1 MAKNLPNFI
10 SRNLKLHDQYCHI
23 TYKII
28 CSHQSCMISE
38 NVLIILCTCSVTGP
52 QFTVQVHLIKR
63 GVESSFQLWKLFQEQ
78 DNSKVWVK
86 LKWFLALLMVSRKI
100 KGGNQKRAA
109 VAAAEIFQILV
120 RINEFQKYIIE
131 CCRIWFIIVWK
142 GQWIKKPVGLFA
154 CRFFHFSTVFNETF
168 SIKRPSSQ

>member
-1 MAKNLPNFI
+1 MLAKILPNFI
-10 SRNLKLHDQYCHI
+10 FQNLKLHDQYCHS
-23 TYKII
+23 TYRII
-28 CSHQSCMISE
+28 WSLQSCMISE
-38 NVLIILCTCSVTGP
+38 NVLIQLRTYSISGP

-63 GVESSFQLWKLFQEQ
+63 GVELSFQLWKLFQEQ

-100 KGGNQKRAA
+100 KGGNQKRAV

-131 CCRIWFIIVWK
+131 CCRIWFIIVY
-142 GQWIKKPVGLFA
+142 LLY
-154 CRFFHFSTVFNETF
+154 H
-168 SIKRPSSQ
+168 

>member
-1 MAKNLPNFI
+1 MHTHWYVFD
-10 SRNLKLHDQYCHI
+10 RNINGNRDDKFLEWDYWSLHWWKKL
-23 TYKII
+23 T
-28 CSHQSCMISE
+28 
-38 NVLIILCTCSVTGP
+38 LIILCTCSVTGP

-63 GVESSFQLWKLFQEQ
+63 EVESSFQLWKLFQEQ

-100 KGGNQKRAA
+100 KGGNQKRAV

-131 CCRIWFIIVWK
+131 FCRIWFIIVWK